1 MAPPNLR
8 WPILLSIAAA
18 VVTIGMKGAAYAVTG
33 SVGLFSDALE
43 SGVNLFAAV
52 VAYVSLVY
60 AARPADPSHAYG
72 HEKIEYLSSGL
83 EGALI
88 VVAGLGTAGYAVRRL
103 VYPEPLANL
112 EIGSVIALA
121 ASGVNFV
128 TARVLLHH
136 GRKYRSVV
144 LEADGQHLMSDVW
157 TSVGVVVGI
166 GLVLL
171 TGLGFLDSVVAVAVG
186 LNIVWTGG
194 ELIRRSFDGL
204 MDHALPAA
212 EQDQIRGVIS
222 AHLPPGATFHALRTR
237 QAGSRRFAEFHLLV
251 AGDLSVRAAHHLGHT
266 IEDALV
272 AAVPGLE
279 VVFHIEPVDE
289 RESWEG
295 EYLERLGE
303 PSQPMMPPGAAD
315 GR

>member
-1 MAPPNLR
+1 MTATNLR
-8 WPILLSIAAA
+8 RTVVLSIAAA
-18 VVTIGMKGAAYAVTG
+18 VVTIGMKGTAYALTG

-52 VAYVSLVY
+52 VAYVSLVV
-60 AARPADPSHAYG
+60 AARPADRNHAYG

-88 VVAGLGTAGYAVRRL
+88 LSAGLGTAGYAVHRL

-112 EIGSVIALA
+112 EVGTAIAIA
-121 ASGVNFV
+121 ASLVNFGV
-128 TARVLLHH
+128 ARVLLHY
-136 GRKYRSVV
+136 GRKHRSIV
-144 LEADGQHLMSDVW
+144 LEADGKHLMSDVW
-157 TSVGVVVGI
+157 TSVGVVAGI

-171 TGLGFLDSVVAVAVG
+171 TGLDFLDAVVAVAVG

-204 MDHALPAA
+204 MDHALPQA
-212 EQDQIRGVIS
+212 EQDEIRAAI
-222 AHLPPGATFHALRTR
+222 AARLPPGATFHALRTR
-237 QAGSRRFAEFHLLV
+237 QAGARRFAEFHLLV
-251 AGDLSVRAAHHLGHT
+251 AGDLSVRDAHHLGHA

-272 AAVPGLE
+272 AALPGLE
-279 VVFHIEPVDE
+279 VVFHVEPVDE

-303 PSQPMMPPGAAD
+303 SPSPPEAAD